1 MGQESTLAS
10 RSSYKKEK
18 TYWPYTKPRHQAFA
32 LILGTFWSTSNVT
45 SSTNASWSLSVSSRS
60 NSGQQQKTRQH
71 EPSGLWL
78 RIIKL
83 PTSEIKAGSLPDHLV
98 GDPRGKQHE
107 QDRECSDACPRSKAC
122 LRATT
127 ETRSGSCSH
136 DNAHHKYPCQYSTHV
151 MY

>member
-83 PTSEIKAGSLPDHLV
+83 PSLEKDDVQADPTAISGKAEMAGRIK
-98 GDPRGKQHE
+98 PRI
-107 QDRECSDACPRSKAC
+107 RPPPPPRY
-122 LRATT
+122 
-127 ETRSGSCSH
+127 
-136 DNAHHKYPCQYSTHV
+136 YPRPVT
-151 MY
+151 